1 MECEKF
7 DWKASQKCD
16 GKLWDLIFQAKIV
29 SCK

>member
-16 GKLWDLIFQAKIV
+16 GKLLGFDL
-29 SCK
+29 SSEDCKL